1 MVINMS
7 RKSRK
12 LEHIKYALE
21 TGQSLKTG
29 LDDVSF
35 VHNSLPLCSVD
46 DIDLAIQIGELTVSS
61 PIFVNAMT
69 GGGGAETEKINRQL
83 AMAARETAEVLGVA
97 LWALDQA

>member
-1 MVINMS
+1 MS

-29 LDDVSF
+29 LNDISF

-46 DIDLAIQIGELTVSS
+46 DIDLAIQIGELTIGS

-69 GGGGAETEKINRQL
+69 GGGGCVQRKIYFS
-83 AMAARETAEVLGVA
+83 AIFTAVFRAISIILVKPT
-97 LWALDQA
+97 